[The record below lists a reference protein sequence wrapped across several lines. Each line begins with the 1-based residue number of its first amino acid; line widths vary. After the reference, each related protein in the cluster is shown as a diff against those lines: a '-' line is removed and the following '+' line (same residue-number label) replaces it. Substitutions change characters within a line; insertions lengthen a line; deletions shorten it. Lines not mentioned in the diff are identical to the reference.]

1 MLRSPRAV
9 VIPVAAHVVSV
20 VHQGAPAVAAVSVP
34 ALVVVS
40 ETEVA
45 TVMVV
50 AVVDSVVQAVAEA
63 ASIATEAAAPAV
75 DLVATVVIRVG
86 IATAVVVSEA
96 AMVAAEAAAAAAV
109 DDSDQGHRLA
119 PVVDTK
125 CVAFK
130 LIELL
135 SLVLCGVVFPL
146 EIKRHI
152 QR

>member
-1 MLRSPRAV
+1 M
-9 VIPVAAHVVSV
+9 VSV
-20 VHQGAPAVAAVSVP
+20 VHQEGAPAVAAVSVP
-34 ALVVVS
+34 ALVVAS
-40 ETEVA
+40 ATEVA
-45 TVMVV
+45 TVMEV
-50 AVVDSVVQAVAEA
+50 AVEDSVVQAVAEA
-63 ASIATEAAAPAV
+63 GSIATEAVAPAV
-75 DLVATVVIRVG
+75 DLVATVVIRVA
-86 IATAVVVSEA
+86 IATAVVASEA
-96 AMVAAEAAAAAAV
+96 AMVAVEAAAAAV

-152 QR
+152 

>member
-1 MLRSPRAV
+1 M
-9 VIPVAAHVVSV
+9 VSV
-20 VHQGAPAVAAVSVP
+20 VHQGDLAVAAVSVP

-40 ETEVA
+40 ATEVA
-45 TVMVV
+45 TAMVV
-50 AVVDSVVQAVAEA
+50 AVEDSVVQAVAEA
-63 ASIATEAAAPAV
+63 ASIAMEAVAPAV
-75 DLVATVVIRVG
+75 DLVATVAILVA
-86 IATAVVVSEA
+86 IATAVVASAEA
-96 AMVAAEAAAAAAV
+96 AMVAVEAAVAAA

-135 SLVLCGVVFPL
+135 PLVLCGVVFPL

-152 QR
+152 QL